1 MSNNADEI
9 PAICNNCLGQNPYV
23 EMTRER
29 NGAECKLCT
38 RPFTVFRWSVK
49 KGERSK
55 KTLCCLTCARAKN
68 CCQSCMLDLTLGIDL
83 RTRDQLLKLTDQS
96 PALELTP
103 QNQMSKIYAASQL
116 EKKYKAAGEE
126 AIETVEE
133 KRADAR
139 KLIDSLSK
147 AVHNKKRKQESEQDE
162 EQVSKEELIKLCKHL
177 PFNGSLE
184 TPKSS
189 KIKSFFLFGF
199 GEKLAEYQVRDYFED
214 IVGEKKVDAVTL
226 NHRGK
231 FGFVEFSSRQA
242 AEKAAECLKDMLP
255 HPKLVVVAGEP
266 LRLCWAG
273 KTTTPSFST
282 TEVAQVRTI
291 VNRQM
296 IKYATKE
303 QKKSSENQVQSP
315 STKRSKTES
324 TASSKYTSLRTDL
337 EV

>member
-1 MSNNADEI
+1 MSYNAEET
-9 PAICNNCLGQNPYV
+9 PAVCENCLGPNPYV

-49 KGERSK
+49 KGERLK

-103 QNQMSKIYAASQL
+103 QNQMSKIYAATQL
-116 EKKYKAAGEE
+116 EKKYKAAGDD
-126 AIETVEE
+126 AIETVEQ

-139 KLIDSLSK
+139 KMIDSLSK
-147 AVHNKKRKQESEQDE
+147 AVDNKKRKQESEQDE

-177 PFNGSLE
+177 PFNGNLE

-189 KIKSFFLFGF
+189 KLKSFFLFGF
-199 GEKLAEYQVRDYFED
+199 GEKLAEYQVRDFFED
-214 IVGEKKVDAVTL
+214 IVGEKKVDAVSL

-231 FGFVEFSSRQA
+231 FGFLEFSSRQA
-242 AEKAAECLKDMLP
+242 AEKAAQYLRDSLS
-255 HPKLVVVAGEP
+255 HPKLVVIAGEP
-266 LRLCWAG
+266 LRLCWAR
-273 KTTTPSFST
+273 KTITPSFST
-282 TEVAQVRTI
+282 TEIAQIRTI
-291 VNRQM
+291 VRRQM
-296 IKYATKE
+296 IKYALKE
-303 QKKSSENQVQSP
+303 EKKSSETQVQS
-315 STKRSKTES
+315 STTKRPKTE
-324 TASSKYTSLRTDL
+324 TTTSSKYTSLRPDL